1 MRLEQITVTT
11 NAGGSASGASSRPLH
26 GYVNMIRL
34 PNAGTALGGTAD
46 WTFTRRDDGGTILA
60 LTDGVAPW
68 QYQPRD
74 PVHTLTG
81 GTTAY
86 SVGGQSGYNED
97 GPPIDGYLEW
107 TVAQA
112 TASATAT
119 VYVYVCD

>member
-1 MRLEQITVTT
+1 MWLEQITVTT
-11 NAGGSASGASSRPLH
+11 NSGGSASGQSSRPFSGRILS
-26 GYVNMIRL
+26 IRM

-46 WTFTRRDDGGTILA
+46 WTFTRQVDGGTILA

-68 QYQPRD
+68 QYSPRV
-74 PVHTLTG
+74 PIHTTTG

-86 SVGGQSGYNED
+86 SVGGQSVWDPEGIE
-97 GPPIDGYLEW
+97 IDGYLAW
-107 TVAQA
+107 SVVQA